1 MQQKIIETLVS
12 LASFNPPILLPN
24 IYFFP
29 YEMRH
34 LGAVLRSDSKYVL
47 YIGLINVFL
56 ALSM

>member
-29 YEMRH
+29 YEMGH
-34 LGAVLRSDSKYVL
+34 LGAVLRSDSKYVK
-47 YIGLINVFL
+47 
-56 ALSM
+56 